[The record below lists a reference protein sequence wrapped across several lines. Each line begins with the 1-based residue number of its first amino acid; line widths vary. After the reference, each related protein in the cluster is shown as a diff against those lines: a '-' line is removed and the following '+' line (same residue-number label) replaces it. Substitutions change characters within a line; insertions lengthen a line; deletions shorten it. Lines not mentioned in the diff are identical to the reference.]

1 MFSLARRARDGLAFA
16 PMSKT
21 ADAPESR
28 PPLAIVNWSWPD
40 GSTVAGYPLG
50 YDVAEAMVK
59 AYVEAYPDRRAW
71 LSIPPALKGKA

>member
-1 MFSLARRARDGLAFA
+1 M
-16 PMSKT
+16 PKT
-21 ADAPESR
+21 ADAPDSR

-50 YDVAEAMVK
+50 YDAAEAMVK
-59 AYVEAYPDRRAW
+59 AYMESYPDRRAW